1 MDKNECL
8 TQTVTM
14 NHHATISNQQCKCM
28 VNVVQRKKLRKEKLS
43 SKCVYISDLS
53 TRKCLDDIPKKHT
66 RDTFR
71 TTTVD
76 LTTVRVQTWT
86 SAQRNVRRRRL
97 LRRINHATVV

>member
-1 MDKNECL
+1 MSVECL

-14 NHHATISNQQCKCM
+14 NHHATISNQQGKCM

-43 SKCVYISDLS
+43 SKCVYISDRS

-76 LTTVRVQTWT
+76 LTTCRVQTWT

-97 LRRINHATVV
+97 LLRINHATVV

>member
-1 MDKNECL
+1 
-8 TQTVTM
+8 
-14 NHHATISNQQCKCM
+14 M